1 VIHSLP
7 NVLGDETYHS
17 EEITVGCRITGGP
30 KHGGRGGDKTLY
42 DIETPAGGFD
52 GEAFLS
58 VWHEA
63 PDWTQA
69 FSTTAEYVQSA
80 IEDVPLQQ
88 GEYVLAR
95 GVPNTHNGKW
105 YFNVSTVLIR
115 DPSTTIGKSEMRSAS
130 ECPRI
135 YNLAFEKNVYSPG
148 RYDFSSGS
156 IKGRLVHSLVEYA
169 VKQPEYREKFETGW
183 SEDAMEDCFEEVI
196 DREYSIDLALCRL
209 AWVSANRIK
218 KQAWSAIEPLLT
230 DNEFTET
237 IADADSVTAEVSLST
252 STGFNGQVDLL
263 VDGVPY
269 DLKTNYRLSDSQ
281 RKKHKFQLRI
291 YLLALLL
298 ESLDSGETVAERV
311 AEGVEGVLVYPNLKD
326 ADDVVFDQ
334 VRLREHDIADIMEMR
349 NEAAVLRDGF
359 GVPTTYGRDCAGCK
373 FKEPT
378 PIGAGTGEE
387 GRLPPPCQYHCQS
400 ERRWECFET
409 NDSGEII
416 TQCPLFDEC
425 EQRLDFRDPSVTDH
439 YNQLRTA
446 LNQERDARSTIGR
459 ELDRLDEGTLVRAGL
474 KVPDLSLESL
484 KGQVRL
490 VFTAENV
497 VIPSFTP
504 GTQVRLTHEATDYSQ
519 TATYYG
525 HADDTYVFE
534 LDGRPTPPFLDP
546 TATFE
551 ATRTLSTDT
560 FPRELLSQLDY
571 AQRAEV
577 SPVLEATGPAA
588 DAVDQLNPDQIAKIG
603 KYFDNKEVY
612 IDLPVRRDRE
622 AVLAELVETL
632 ATEHYPVPGGEDE
645 IDGTEQRVLILTD
658 TSQRMDHL
666 TDKFGNTDGVVRMD
680 GFSGNETATIT
691 PTTPSHEIYTALRDA
706 DVLVS
711 SMRYALADHVFHA
724 MQSGDESTRPH
735 SDRFF
740 DSVVLVGAEILTE
753 PQFLFLRVL
762 GDRVVAVGDTRR
774 YKPKMVSGEAQK
786 SRLNEPYFNR
796 LYRQFANIQSPNSQ
810 CLSIPAEL
818 TPPMQNALQNLD
830 IQYNEIEGT
839 FEFMNVSGSTSS
851 ALTESTIS
859 KTVPCQDS
867 EEARFLRL
875 EPVDDIDALQISRQ
889 LDQLRTLDA
898 GKLTIRNTYTI
909 QDIQFAVRTNNP
921 INGDQHKI
929 EVNTPLHATPFLH
942 QRLTYNDGE
951 AEAVIQACETYR
963 PDLVVTPF
971 AAQANTL
978 RHLFDKE
985 DMDVPVRLSSETTGD
1000 MVETAIISLAA
1011 SKETQVVSSPV
1022 SDIETLYSTLTCA
1035 QNVILVG
1042 DRSTLERNT
1051 LLGKLVV

>member
-1 VIHSLP
+1 
-7 NVLGDETYHS
+7 
-17 EEITVGCRITGGP
+17 
-30 KHGGRGGDKTLY
+30 
-42 DIETPAGGFD
+42 
-52 GEAFLS
+52 
-58 VWHEA
+58 
-63 PDWTQA
+63 
-69 FSTTAEYVQSA
+69 
-80 IEDVPLQQ
+80 
-88 GEYVLAR
+88 
-95 GVPNTHNGKW
+95 
-105 YFNVSTVLIR
+105 
-115 DPSTTIGKSEMRSAS
+115 
-130 ECPRI
+130 
-135 YNLAFEKNVYSPG
+135 
-148 RYDFSSGS
+148 
-156 IKGRLVHSLVEYA
+156 
-169 VKQPEYREKFETGW
+169 
-183 SEDAMEDCFEEVI
+183 
-196 DREYSIDLALCRL
+196 
-209 AWVSANRIK
+209 
-218 KQAWSAIEPLLT
+218 
-230 DNEFTET
+230 
-237 IADADSVTAEVSLST
+237 
-252 STGFNGQVDLL
+252 
-263 VDGVPY
+263 
-269 DLKTNYRLSDSQ
+269 
-281 RKKHKFQLRI
+281 
-291 YLLALLL
+291 
-298 ESLDSGETVAERV
+298 
-311 AEGVEGVLVYPNLKD
+311 
-326 ADDVVFDQ
+326 
-334 VRLREHDIADIMEMR
+334 
-349 NEAAVLRDGF
+349 
-359 GVPTTYGRDCAGCK
+359 
-373 FKEPT
+373 
-378 PIGAGTGEE
+378 
-387 GRLPPPCQYHCQS
+387 
-400 ERRWECFET
+400 
-409 NDSGEII
+409 
-416 TQCPLFDEC
+416 
-425 EQRLDFRDPSVTDH
+425 
-439 YNQLRTA
+439 
-446 LNQERDARSTIGR
+446 
-459 ELDRLDEGTLVRAGL
+459 
-474 KVPDLSLESL
+474 
-484 KGQVRL
+484 
-490 VFTAENV
+490 
-497 VIPSFTP
+497 
-504 GTQVRLTHEATDYSQ
+504 
-519 TATYYG
+519 
-525 HADDTYVFE
+525 
-534 LDGRPTPPFLDP
+534 
-546 TATFE
+546 
-551 ATRTLSTDT
+551 
-560 FPRELLSQLDY
+560 
-571 AQRAEV
+571 
-577 SPVLEATGPAA
+577 
-588 DAVDQLNPDQIAKIG
+588 
-603 KYFDNKEVY
+603 VY